1 MQVDTEKN
9 FEITTLNSVKKYSP
23 TAQKNSPKPLEKRLE
38 ITAAFPGELPVH
50 QNFSG
55 NSR

>member
-23 TAQKNSPKPLEKRLE
+23 TEQKYSPKPLEK
-38 ITAAFPGELPVH
+38 G
-50 QNFSG
+50 
-55 NSR
+55 SR